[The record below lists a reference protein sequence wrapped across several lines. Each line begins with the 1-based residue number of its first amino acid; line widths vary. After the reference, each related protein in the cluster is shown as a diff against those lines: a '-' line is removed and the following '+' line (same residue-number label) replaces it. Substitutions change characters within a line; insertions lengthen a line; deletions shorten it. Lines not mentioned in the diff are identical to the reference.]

1 MARPDDSLLGR
12 ALQTSIQLAA
22 DSAGQPVAEQPWAA
36 QLARGLQHI
45 GVPSQPEQRER
56 IELAGVRRA
65 ALQWHLDRVDAAT
78 DGHSR
83 LRHYFRQVRPECLDP
98 DSCGLPAYVSEVR
111 GRQRR
116 RALAE
121 LRTGIHWGA

>member
-1 MARPDDSLLGR
+1 MSRPEDSLLGR

-22 DSAGQPVAEQPWAA
+22 DSAGQPAAEQPWAA

-45 GVPSQPEQRER
+45 GVPLQPEQRER

-65 ALQWHLDRVDAAT
+65 ALQRHLDRVDAAT

-83 LRHYFRQVRPECLDP
+83 LRHYFREVRPELLLLLLLLLHPLTSLSDDGSP
-98 DSCGLPAYVSEVR
+98 GAVHA
-111 GRQRR
+111 GRK
-116 RALAE
+116 
-121 LRTGIHWGA
+121 RTGTA